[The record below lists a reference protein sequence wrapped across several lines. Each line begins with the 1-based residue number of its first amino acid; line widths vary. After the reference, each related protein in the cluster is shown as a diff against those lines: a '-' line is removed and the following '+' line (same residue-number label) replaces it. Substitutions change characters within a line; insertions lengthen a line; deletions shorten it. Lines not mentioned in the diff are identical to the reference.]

1 MNFFF
6 SLDGA
11 KVLALRQGTVDIHGV
26 DYGQTWTQL
35 GATAHS
41 GASQITL
48 RQGVSWPVGSQ
59 IIIPTTGDYLS
70 QGESEV
76 RTITA
81 RSTDGLTLT
90 LDTPLNFTHLG
101 VSQNVGTVTVE
112 ARGEV
117 GLLSHNILFQGQSF
131 DKRFNLK

>member
-1 MNFFF
+1 M
-6 SLDGA
+6 
-11 KVLALRQGTVDIHGV
+11 LALRQGTIDMHGI

-35 GATAHS
+35 GATAAS

-48 RQGVSWPVGSQ
+48 RQAVSWPVGSQ
-59 IIIPTTGDYLS
+59 IIIPTTGDYVS

-90 LDTPLNFTHLG
+90 LDSPLNYTHLG
-101 VSQNVGTVTVE
+101 VSQIVGSVTVE

-117 GLLSHNILFQGQSF
+117 GLLSHNILFQGQSSTK
-131 DKRFNLK
+131 DSI

>member
-1 MNFFF
+1 M
-6 SLDGA
+6 
-11 KVLALRQGTVDIHGV
+11 HGI

-35 GATAHS
+35 GATANI
-41 GASQITL
+41 GASQIIL
-48 RQGVSWPVGSQ
+48 RQAVSWPVGSQ

-81 RSTDGLTLT
+81 LSPDGRTLT

-101 VSQNVGTVTVE
+101 VSQTVGSVTVE

-117 GLLSHNILFQGQSF
+117 GLLSHNIVFQGQSF
-131 DKRFNLK
+131 NKKFNLK

>member
-1 MNFFF
+1 M
-6 SLDGA
+6 
-11 KVLALRQGTVDIHGV
+11 LALRQGTVDMHGIS
-26 DYGQTWTQL
+26 YGQTWTQL
-35 GATAHS
+35 GATANS

-48 RQGVSWPVGSQ
+48 RQPVGWPVGSQ
-59 IIIPTTGDYLS
+59 IVIPTTGDYES

-81 RSTDGLTLT
+81 ISTNGLTLT

-101 VSQNVGTVTVE
+101 VSQTVGSVTVE

-117 GLLSHNILFQGQSF
+117 GLLSHNIIFQGQSF
-131 DKRFNLK
+131 NERFNLK

>member
-1 MNFFF
+1 
-6 SLDGA
+6 
-11 KVLALRQGTVDIHGV
+11 VLALRQGTVDIHGV

-35 GATAHS
+35 GATANS

-48 RQGVSWPVGSQ
+48 RQAVSWPVGSQ

-76 RTITA
+76 RTIIA
-81 RSTDGLTLT
+81 RSTNGLTLT

-101 VSQNVGTVTVE
+101 VSQNVGIVTVE

-131 DKRFNLK
+131 DKRLNLK